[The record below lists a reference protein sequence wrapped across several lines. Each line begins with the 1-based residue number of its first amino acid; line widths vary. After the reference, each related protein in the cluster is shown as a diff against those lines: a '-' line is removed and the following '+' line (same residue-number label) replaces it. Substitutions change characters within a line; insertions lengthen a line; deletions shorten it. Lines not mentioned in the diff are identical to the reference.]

1 MFAVVPDFISK
12 MDFIPQYYKTNPL
25 SLVLRLES
33 VADRKGNVKF
43 AVTLAKGDK
52 DNIHYLFTKLDSAMD
67 FIQSNFG

>member
-1 MFAVVPDFISK
+1 MFAVVSDFISK

>member
-1 MFAVVPDFISK
+1 MFAIIPVHFPK

-25 SLVLRLES
+25 SLILRLES

-43 AVTLAKGDK
+43 AVTLAKGEHDS
-52 DNIHYLFTKLDSAMD
+52 IHYLFTKLESALD